1 MDTASVEWARH
12 RGAKAQH
19 EVVLKRWRL
28 VTAELADSARDV
40 RVTLQRARDA
50 QRLEDEVSQCA

>member
-1 MDTASVEWARH
+1 METASVEWARY
-12 RGAKAQH
+12 RGAKVNHDVA
-19 EVVLKRWRL
+19 LNRWRIA
-28 VTAELADSARDV
+28 TAELEDSARDV